1 MYRYLGRYEVLF
13 DYISKTAIPK
23 KKKNYRKMLDMSL
36 PKYIYI
42 YSR

>member
-23 KKKNYRKMLDMSL
+23 KKKKLQKNVGHEFTKI
-36 PKYIYI
+36 YIYI
-42 YSR
+42 